1 MSQVS
6 GLVSGAK
13 QAPRRSGWSPVIFH
27 MGNPE
32 LKGIFVGGE
41 NHRTIHGGFSQQFPD
56 FMAGKARK
64 SYTWQVGKPHFD
76 PSKYTMGGLTCHG
89 RSNAVIRIYGRIQKR
104 LCPKND
110 GRPNV

>member
-32 LKGIFVGGE
+32 LKGGFVGGKIIE
-41 NHRTIHGGFSQQFPD
+41 RFMVDFPSN
-56 FMAGKARK
+56 FQISWPGKE
-64 SYTWQVGKPHFD
+64 GKVTLGRWASHILIPL
-76 PSKYTMGGLTCHG
+76 MGGLTCHG
-89 RSNAVIRIYGRIQKR
+89 RSNAMIRIYGRIPKKAVSQK
-104 LCPKND
+104 
-110 GRPNV
+110 